1 MDLQRIVALIRRI
14 VLQIVQDR
22 RSIALIVVAPLII
35 MSLVGFS
42 FIDKTNILNTIAP
55 ALIATFV
62 LFLTFMLTAVSFL
75 RERQLGTL
83 ERLTTTPVRTFE
95 ILIGYL
101 VSFCFFSIIQS
112 LIVVFF
118 TIFALGIDYQGAI
131 WQMLVIVLIETI
143 VSVNLGIFI
152 STFAKNE
159 FQVVQFIPLIL
170 APQIFLSGVILP
182 VSELPIYFQVIAK
195 ILPLR
200 YAVDCFQGIMLK
212 GNSLNEIS
220 NDLIILC
227 GFGVVFL
234 CLAALTIRR
243 LK

>member
-1 MDLQRIVALIRRI
+1 M
-14 VLQIVQDR
+14 
-22 RSIALIVVAPLII
+22 
-35 MSLVGFS
+35 
-42 FIDKTNILNTIAP
+42 
-55 ALIATFV
+55 
-62 LFLTFMLTAVSFL
+62 
-75 RERQLGTL
+75 
-83 ERLTTTPVRTFE
+83 
-95 ILIGYL
+95 
-101 VSFCFFSIIQS
+101 
-112 LIVVFF
+112 FF